1 MFWKLIAK
9 LLQWKWLQEKLIL
22 SAMDRPHRLQ
32 LGDYMD
38 RWWLLPRTRWLPFAI
53 RIHHIKRR
61 DYGVHL
67 HNHPGTF
74 RTFILRGWYCE
85 ARKDERSLSGEK
97 YRVVKA
103 GKTMLVKDTDFHVI
117 SSIDPQGCLTLVIE
131 YGKWQGRRWGFE
143 VDGEFVDHED
153 YHGTR

>member
-32 LGDYMD
+32 LGDYME
-38 RWWLLPRTRWLPFAI
+38 RWWLLPRTRWLPFAL
-53 RIHHIKRR
+53 RIHYIKRP
-61 DYGVHL
+61 DYGRDL

-74 RTFILRGWYCE
+74 RTIMLRGWYCE
-85 ARKDERSLSGEK
+85 GRKDETQFGGES

-103 GKTMLVKDTDFHVI
+103 GQTMLVKDTDFHMLCSV
-117 SSIDPQGCLTLVIE
+117 SRDGCLTLVIE
-131 YGKWQGRRWGFE
+131 YGFWKGKKWGFE